1 MSKEMIISLNFGE
14 STKFIEEKFLSLKLP
29 NNIEE
34 A

>member
-1 MSKEMIISLNFGE
+1 MIISLNFGE
-14 STKFIEEKFLSLKLP
+14 STKFIEEKFLSLMPP

>member
-14 STKFIEEKFLSLKLP
+14 STKFIEEKFLSLMLP